1 MSKLNVDTIEPEGA
15 STTLTL
21 GASGDTVTI
30 PSGATIDAS
39 AGTATGFPGFNKW
52 TPVTAT
58 DATFD
63 LQSGTTKLIIEVQAA
78 GGGGGASNADGGR
91 SGGPGG
97 AGAYAKKLLTS
108 MVDTDTLNI
117 TIGAAAGVG
126 ASGTT
131 TSVASASGTSF
142 TTITCTGGAGGVSAN
157 GGPGAGG
164 AGGAVPTTGDLN
176 IKGQDGN
183 VSKTEV
189 LPVSGANSMFG
200 FGGQNAAS
208 ITVAGAGSGYGSGG
222 QGGRGT
228 SNAGAAGTAGIVIIW
243 EYK

>member
-21 GASGDTVTI
+21 GASGDTVALGT
-30 PSGATIDAS
+30 GAS
-39 AGTATGFPGFNKW
+39 SSGFPGFNKW

-78 GGGGGASNADGGR
+78 GGAGGASDSGTRVGGN
-91 SGGPGG
+91 GGS
-97 AGAYAKKLLTS
+97 GAYAKKLLTGMS
-108 MVDTDTLNI
+108 DTDTLNI
-117 TIGAAAGVG
+117 TIGAAAGVA

-142 TTITCTGGAGGVSAN
+142 TTITCTGGAGGADSA
-157 GGPGAGG
+157 PSVWGAGG

-176 IKGQDGN
+176 LAGKNASRIEGYPRLGGVDSLYGRGGGDPT
-183 VSKTEV
+183 SHYAAG
-189 LPVSGANSMFG
+189 GA
-200 FGGQNAAS
+200 A
-208 ITVAGAGSGYGSGG
+208 TGYGAGG
-222 QGGRGT
+222 QGGAGV
-228 SNAGAAGTAGIVIIW
+228 SNVGGAGTPGLVIIW

>member
-21 GASGDTVTI
+21 GASGDTVALGT
-30 PSGATIDAS
+30 GAS
-39 AGTATGFPGFNKW
+39 SSGFPGFNKW
-52 TPVTAT
+52 TPVTTT

-78 GGGGGASNADGGR
+78 GGAGGASDSGTR
-91 SGGPGG
+91 TGGPGG
-97 AGAYAKKLLTS
+97 AGAYAKKLLTG

-117 TIGAAAGVG
+117 TIGAAAGVA

-142 TTITCTGGAGGVSAN
+142 TTITCTGGAGGVSSD
-157 GGPGAGG
+157 GASFGTAG

-176 IKGQDGN
+176 IAGKNGQY
-183 VSKTEV
+183 TETASFAV
-189 LPVSGANSMFG
+189 AGVDSMFG
-200 FGGQNAAS
+200 FGGQSPVVRYDVGSAA
-208 ITVAGAGSGYGSGG
+208 TGYGASG
-222 QGGRGT
+222 QGGAGV
-228 SNAGAAGTAGIVIIW
+228 SNAGGAGTPGIVIIW

>member
-78 GGGGGASNADGGR
+78 GGAGGASDSGYRIGGN
-91 SGGPGG
+91 GGS
-97 AGAYAKKLLTS
+97 GAYAKKLLTS

-117 TIGAAAGVG
+117 TIGAAAAAG

-142 TTITCTGGAGGVSAN
+142 TTITCTGGAGGADSDGTN
-157 GGPGAGG
+157 WGAGG

-176 IKGQDGN
+176 LAGKNGTRLEGYPRLGGVDSQYGRG
-183 VSKTEV
+183 
-189 LPVSGANSMFG
+189 GANPTDHA
-200 FGGQNAAS
+200 GGGGAA
-208 ITVAGAGSGYGSGG
+208 TGYGAGG
-222 QGGRGT
+222 QGGAGNT
-228 SNAGAAGTAGIVIIW
+228 NAGGAGTPGLVIIW